1 MYDKTRTEKEKRC
14 REIITKY
21 IQEAEV
27 IQRSAENTSE
37 DTTMKPLTKLGRSK
51 TSKVH
56 LHIAKSA
63 MDTHQKYE
71 SFTCK

>member
-1 MYDKTRTEKEKRC
+1 MEHP
-14 REIITKY
+14 

-37 DTTMKPLTKLGRSK
+37 DTTMKPLSKMGRSR
-51 TSKVH
+51 TYKVH
-56 LHIAKSA
+56 IYIA
-63 MDTHQKYE
+63 MDTNQKYE